1 MEVRETAS
9 SATRDSGDV
18 AGGSGDSG
26 AATWRVEGG
35 GGGAGGDWA
44 AAAVPRYQP
53 LACGAGHSA
62 VLAADGALW
71 TWGANQLGQCGQ
83 QRTDGDGEGSSGRKP
98 SAVHSLAAL
107 APGGCVQVACGAAHT
122 LVLTKDGAVLG
133 FGLNATG
140 QVRVRVRVRDAK
152 PKPKPKPEPNPYPYP

>member
-35 GGGAGGDWA
+35 GGGGGGEGGGVSSGGGAGGDWA

-98 SAVHSLAAL
+98 SKTLSSA
-107 APGGCVQVACGAAHT
+107 QV
-122 LVLTKDGAVLG
+122 
-133 FGLNATG
+133 
-140 QVRVRVRVRDAK
+140 
-152 PKPKPKPEPNPYPYP
+152 